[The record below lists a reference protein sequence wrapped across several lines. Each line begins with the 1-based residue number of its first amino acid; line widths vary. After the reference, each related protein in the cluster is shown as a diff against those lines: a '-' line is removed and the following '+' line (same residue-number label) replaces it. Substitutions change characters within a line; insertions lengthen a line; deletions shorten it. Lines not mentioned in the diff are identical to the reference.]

1 MPIPEGTEK
10 KKSKVYVEKDAGY
23 LQILPEIYCE
33 DEIKADSAYPV
44 SSFALALWKD
54 RMEEATQPFS
64 GATDSADGAP
74 GLVPKSVPGDRNKYL
89 RGDGQW
95 VKIETTDNKVKSVS
109 DAAKTYYV
117 TGSDLT
123 STNTGFQY
131 FDPNVYVSTAAGELH
146 ARKFVGNLQG
156 DVEGNLYGLASYAAA
171 DGAGNNFIEHY
182 ATKDELNSVAG
193 AAHTHASADISSMR
207 GYSKGS
213 SSAAISAS
221 DTLNSAIGKL
231 EVKIGNSAPLN
242 SPAFT
247 GTPTAPTPSSNSA
260 AKQIANKEYVDGKVS
275 ALIGGAG
282 EAFDTL
288 QELKLAL
295 GSDPDFAGTMT
306 RSLAGKLSA
315 SSAGYVKALSIA
327 DTTDGQNLTVQYGDN
342 STNVLGIKDTKYTPA
357 SQAPKAPE
365 SAAKVGTSV
374 KYAREDHVHPLQT
387 TISGKAGSAATAEK
401 ADKLSSAKKLRAN
414 LAATADATFDG
425 SADQLNIPVTGVL
438 KVANG
443 GTGASNLNGLVQT
456 GNVNQTI
463 GGTKTFSNTIT
474 GSISGNAATATTAS
488 KTQGTPAGTTWV
500 AGATAGKALVN
511 STATSFGAIANAPTK
526 NYRVALGTYPSNSDL
541 VYLYSVSNANVS
553 SATNTVNKS
562 LTWNAADGTLTA
574 PAFSGTFNGPSTS
587 CTGAA
592 ASATNDSDGNKI
604 STSYLKLTGGT
615 VSGTLNL
622 TNVTDAQGTGTASP
636 ALRIG
641 ALTGA
646 HLEFDGNEIMAK
658 ASGNTTGALY
668 INNDGGQ
675 VIIGSGGLK
684 VNGNITGTLKGNAD
698 SASKL
703 GSATV
708 GGTAQPIYLNA
719 GTPAAIS
726 ATAGG
731 IATPVYLSAGT
742 IKACSSS
749 VGGATKPVYM
759 NAGTIAACTGTV
771 GSASVPVYLNGGTI
785 TACTS
790 FHSPNYKGATSSAA
804 GVAGLVPPASAA
816 QYRNFLRG
824 DGTWLDINFA
834 DVVALG
840 SSETAINL
848 SKGCVFTKT
857 ISANTTFTITGVPS
871 GKSGI
876 FNLVLTN
883 GGSKTVTWPSSVKW
897 ADRTPPTLSASG
909 KDLLT
914 FLTPDGGTTW
924 FGMAAVLGAA

>member
-33 DEIKADSAYPV
+33 DEIKADSPYPV

-54 RMEEATQPFS
+54 RMEEITQPFS
-64 GATDSADGAP
+64 GATDSANGAP
-74 GLVPKSVPGDRNKYL
+74 GLVPQSVPGDRNKFL

-95 VKIETTDNKVKSVS
+95 VQIETSDNKVKSVANAS
-109 DAAKTYYV
+109 KTYYV
-117 TGSDLT
+117 AGSELT

-131 FDPNVYVSTAAGELH
+131 FDPNVYVSEAAGELH
-146 ARKFVGNLQG
+146 ARKFVGNLEG
-156 DVEGNLYGLASYAAA
+156 DVEGNLHGLAAYAAA
-171 DGAGNNFIEHY
+171 DEAGNNFVEHY
-182 ATKDELNSVAG
+182 ATKADLNAVAN
-193 AAHTHASADISSMR
+193 ASHTHPSSSISSMQ

-213 SSAAISAS
+213 SSAAIAAT

-231 EVKIGNSAPLN
+231 EVRIGKAAPLN
-242 SPAFT
+242 SPALT
-247 GTPTAPTPSSNSA
+247 GTPTSPTPTSSSG
-260 AKQIANKEYVDGKVS
+260 AKQIANKEYVDNAIS
-275 ALIGGAG
+275 SLIGDAG
-282 EAFDTL
+282 PALDTL
-288 QELKLAL
+288 GELADAL
-295 GSDPDFAGTMT
+295 NDNADFAASMT
-306 RSLAGKLSA
+306 SALAGKLNI

-327 DTTDGQNLTVQYGDN
+327 DTTAGQNLTVQYGDN
-342 STNVLGIKDTKYTPA
+342 STNVLAVKDTKYTPA
-357 SQAPKAPE
+357 SQAPKAPAA
-365 SAAKVGTSV
+365 SAAVGTSV

-387 TISGKAGSAATAEK
+387 TISGNAQTATTAGK
-401 ADKLSSAKKLRAN
+401 ADRLTNARKLRAN
-414 LAATADATFDG
+414 LGATEDATFDG

-574 PAFSGTFNGPSTS
+574 PAFSGTLNGSSTS

-708 GGTAQPIYLNA
+708 GGTAKPIYLNA
-719 GTPAAIS
+719 GSPAAIS
-726 ATAGG
+726 ASVGNG
-731 IATPVYLSAGT
+731 YTPVYL
-742 IKACSSS
+742 
-749 VGGATKPVYM
+749 
-759 NAGTIAACTGTV
+759 NAGTIAACTSNIGGTSTPVYLKAGAVTACSSTV
-771 GSASVPVYLNGGTI
+771 GSTSTPVYLNAGTV
-785 TACTS
+785 TACTN
-790 FHSPNYKGATSSAA
+790 FHSPVYQGATSSAA
-804 GVAGLVPPASAA
+804 GKAGLVPAAAAAS
-816 QYRNFLRG
+816 YRNYLRA
-824 DGTWLDINFA
+824 DGTWTDVNFTET
-834 DVVALG
+834 VAM
-840 SSETAINL
+840 SDNAINL
-848 SKGCVFTKT
+848 SKGCIFTKT

-871 GKSGI
+871 GKATT

-883 GGSKTVTWPSSVKW
+883 GGSRTITWPSSVKW
-897 ADRTPPTLSASG
+897 TAGTPPSLTSSG
-909 KDLLT
+909 IDVLT
-914 FLTPDGGTTW
+914 FLTTNGGSTW
-924 FGMAAVLGAA
+924 YGTVAVEGAA